1 MAKVKSLIMDLEE
14 QFYDEAA
21 KIIMDCE
28 TESEAENR
36 CEALR
41 SEQYNFMDID
51 DVAGQ
56 VSDFWIDYNG

>member
-1 MAKVKSLIMDLEE
+1 MPKVKSLMMDLEE
-14 QFYDEAA
+14 QFYDKAA

-28 TESEAENR
+28 TESEAEKR
-36 CEALR
+36 CEDLR
-41 SEQYNFMDID
+41 SKDYNFMDQD

>member
-1 MAKVKSLIMDLEE
+1 MAKVKSSIMDLEE

-28 TESEAENR
+28 TESEAEKR
-36 CEALR
+36 CETLR
-41 SEQYNFMDID
+41 SEKYNFMDID

-56 VSDFWIDYNG
+56 VSDFWFDYNG

>member
-1 MAKVKSLIMDLEE
+1 MAKVKSWMMDLEE
-14 QFYDEAA
+14 QFYDKAA

-28 TESEAENR
+28 TESEAEKQ
-36 CEALR
+36 CEDLR
-41 SEQYNFMDID
+41 SKDYNFMDQD

>member
-1 MAKVKSLIMDLEE
+1 MGKVKSLMMDLEE
-14 QFYDEAA
+14 QFYDEGA

-41 SEQYNFMDID
+41 SEKYNFMDID

>member
-1 MAKVKSLIMDLEE
+1 MAKVKSWMMDLEE

-28 TESEAENR
+28 TESEAEKR
-36 CEALR
+36 CETLR
-41 SEQYNFMDID
+41 SEKYNFMDID

-56 VSDFWIDYNG
+56 VSDFWFDYNG

>member
-1 MAKVKSLIMDLEE
+1 MAKVKSLMMDLEE

-28 TESEAENR
+28 TESEAEER
-36 CEALR
+36 CETLR
-41 SEQYNFMDID
+41 SEKYNFMDID

>member
-1 MAKVKSLIMDLEE
+1 MAKVKSLMMDLEE

-41 SEQYNFMDID
+41 SEKYNFMDID

-56 VSDFWIDYNG
+56 VSDFWIDYSG

>member
-1 MAKVKSLIMDLEE
+1 MAKVKSSIMDLEE

-28 TESEAENR
+28 TESEAEKR
-36 CEALR
+36 CETLR
-41 SEQYNFMDID
+41 SEKYNFMDID

-56 VSDFWIDYNG
+56 VSDFWIDYSG

>member
-1 MAKVKSLIMDLEE
+1 MAKVKSLMMDLEE

-28 TESEAENR
+28 TESEAEKR
-36 CEALR
+36 CENLR
-41 SEQYNFMDID
+41 SEKYNFMDID

-56 VSDFWIDYNG
+56 VSDFWFDYNG